1 MSDEM
6 DVSELNKLK
15 GRRQIPIAQVVNRP
29 INREVRKPI
38 KSVKAVN
45 VFISPRNDDFK
56 KTIDD
61 IRVTLDTLR
70 SLHAHL
76 RGIIEAAY
84 DKSIQDINNLKA
96 DIDQRRDTNKPFIS
110 STKQLNRAIA
120 HSAALYT
127 ALAPIYQAEAIA
139 NSTRPN
145 EYLTE
150 IVSKVNA
157 V

>member
-1 MSDEM
+1 M
-6 DVSELNKLK
+6 DHSQLAKLN
-15 GRRQIPIAQVVNRP
+15 GRRKIPVAQVVNRQ
-29 INREVRKPI
+29 ILRETHKPI

-45 VFISPRNDDFK
+45 VFISPQNDDFK

-61 IRVTLDTLR
+61 IRVALENVR
-70 SLHAHL
+70 NLHTHL
-76 RGIIEAAY
+76 REIIEAAY
-84 DKSIQDINNLKA
+84 DKSIQDINALKA
-96 DIDQRRDTNKPFIS
+96 DIEQRRDANKPFIS

-120 HSAALYT
+120 HSSALYT

-150 IVSKVNA
+150 IVSKINTV
-157 V
+157 